1 MKLPVKANSSIKM
14 PTIKFHAISMLNFKS
29 YSIKVFK
36 LKLIQASLIEFPNM
50 AKEKLLK
57 KFQ

>member
-1 MKLPVKANSSIKM
+1 
-14 PTIKFHAISMLNFKS
+14 MLNFKS